1 MAVDSMNDSYNRC
14 LAELRERY
22 RGRGVAQNAKNEL
35 LSQMKNEDTSCLTS
49 ANDYV
54 LYDSRSKIADC
65 YRSGEYKGSKYM
77 TSDDFVRYFKNRRD
91 FYMPSA
97 LREREAAATENSAVP
112 KRQHA
117 SAGRGL
123 IRSDSDSKEGHLS
136 NVKALI
142 KTFCEKWF
150 PMEPRQGRTAGPR
163 FQLPVSVLSGV
174 AVFTLSLGLIVGGSV
189 MLGGASGQIGQQRS
203 EIARLEAEQMDLEG
217 KLDLKYNLNDIEDE
231 AKSLGMIK
239 RHYATQEYLTVN
251 AEEEIVLSEN
261 EDEQEKNAG
270 FVALLSSFGIEIDG

>member
-22 RGRGVAQNAKNEL
+22 RGRGVAQNTRNEL
-35 LSQMKNEDTSCLTS
+35 IAQVQKEATSKNMTES
-49 ANDYV
+49 YV

-65 YRSGEYKGSKYM
+65 YRSGEYNGSKYM

-97 LREREAAATENSAVP
+97 LREREAEASKNSAVP

-123 IRSDSDSKEGHLS
+123 VRSDSDSKEGHLS
-136 NVKALI
+136 NVTALI
-142 KTFCEKWF
+142 KAFCEKWF
-150 PMEPRQGRTAGPR
+150 PMEPREGRAEGAR
-163 FQLPVSVLSGV
+163 FRIPVSVLSGV
-174 AVFTLSLGLIVGGSV
+174 AVFTLSLGLIVSGSV
-189 MLGGASGQIGQQRS
+189 MLGSASGELGQQRS
-203 EIARLEAEQMDLEG
+203 EIARLEAEQSDLEG
-217 KLDLKYNLNDIEDE
+217 KLDLKYNLNDVEED

-251 AEEEIVLSEN
+251 DEEEIVLHKD
-261 EDEQEKNAG
+261 EDEKEKNDG
-270 FVALLSSFGIEIDG
+270 FAALLSSFGIEING

>member
-22 RGRGVAQNAKNEL
+22 RGRGVAQNAKNEFV
-35 LSQMKNEDTSCLTS
+35 SQVQKEDTSYLAS
-49 ANDYV
+49 SGNYV

-65 YRSGEYKGSKYM
+65 YRSGEYNGSKYM
-77 TSDDFVRYFKNRRD
+77 TSDDFVRYFKSRRD

-97 LREREAAATENSAVP
+97 LREREAEASKNSAVP

-123 IRSDSDSKEGHLS
+123 VRSDSDSKEGHLS
-136 NVKALI
+136 NVTARIKA
-142 KTFCEKWF
+142 FCEKWF
-150 PMEPRQGRTAGPR
+150 PMEPREGRAEGAR
-163 FQLPVSVLSGV
+163 FQIPVSVLSGV

-189 MLGGASGQIGQQRS
+189 MIGSASGELGQQRS
-203 EIARLEAEQMDLEG
+203 EIARLEAEQMDLSG
-217 KLDLKYNLNDIEDE
+217 KLDLKYNLNDIEED

-251 AEEEIVLSEN
+251 DEEEIILHED
-261 EDEQEKNAG
+261 EDEQEKKEG